1 MIVKISA
8 SGTSFK
14 GLSQYLT
21 HDPKA
26 QTNERVAWTHSHNLA
41 NDDIPC
47 AVNEMYLTAENA
59 ELLKQ
64 QAGIRA
70 GGRKSENPV
79 KHISL
84 NWAPADNPSQKHMI
98 ETAQHFL
105 DSMGWGEHQAIFV
118 AHDDKSYKH
127 VHIILNAIHPETG
140 RHLDEGWEHNRAQ
153 RWAAEYER
161 AQDCIRCPQ
170 RLQERETREK
180 AMPRNMWIAFQQNEK
195 SFLHAEELLRQNS
208 EKELNGVDN
217 IRNSEWRILKD
228 IQRDERQQFF
238 ADGKRGFS
246 ELRNSIYRTVHGE
259 FRERWNEYYQARR
272 SGADSDGLRELRRGI
287 ISDEKAVLEP
297 RRDAACK
304 ELRANRDIQ
313 YREILDIQR
322 EERQTL
328 RWHQQLGLDTSDFFA
343 DTQNRRDA
351 RVTAEDFG
359 AAGQQV
365 TRQGSVRGAEDHEG
379 QTNAARPF
387 DRGVR
392 PLARAS
398 SFGTSLLG
406 SLILQFTN
414 LGSAPAEPK
423 TKAERED
430 EFRMAAEEDT
440 KRREKTSQDL
450 EEEDRRR
457 TSKAYNGRER

>member
-1 MIVKISA
+1 MTPKISA

-26 QTNERVAWTHSHNLA
+26 QTNERVAWTHTHNLA
-41 NDDIPC
+41 NDDVAC

-70 GGRKSENPV
+70 GGRKTENPV

-84 NWAPADNPSQKHMI
+84 NWAPADNPSKKHMI

-140 RHLDEGWEHNRAQ
+140 RHLDESWEHNRAQ
-153 RWAAEYER
+153 RWAADYER

-170 RLQERETREK
+170 RLQARETREK
-180 AMPRNMWIAFQQNEK
+180 AMPRNMWVAFQQNEK

-208 EKELNGVDN
+208 EKEFSGIEN
-217 IRNSEWRILKD
+217 IRNSEWQILKN

-238 ADGKRGFS
+238 ADGKREFS
-246 ELRNSIYRTVHGE
+246 ALRNSIYRTVHEE

-272 SGADSDGLRELRRGI
+272 AGADSDALRELKRGI
-287 ISDEKAVLEP
+287 SSDQKAVLEP

-304 ELRANRDIQ
+304 ELRANRDAQ
-313 YREILDIQR
+313 YRDILDVQR
-322 EERQTL
+322 DERQTL
-328 RWHQQLGLDTSDFFA
+328 RWHQQLGLDTSDFFH
-343 DTQNRRDA
+343 DLHSRRDA
-351 RVTAEDFG
+351 NVISEEFSE
-359 AAGQQV
+359 AALHAAQ
-365 TRQGSVRGAEDHEG
+365 TPSNRGAEGRPDRALARDAA
-379 QTNAARPF
+379 NAAE
-387 DRGVR
+387 R
-392 PLARAS
+392 PLARAG
-398 SFGTSLLG
+398 SFGGSLLG

-440 KRREKTSQDL
+440 KRREKASQDL
-450 EEEDRRR
+450 EEEDRRQR
-457 TSKAYNGRER
+457 AKAYNGRER